1 MTNHST
7 PWLRDCR
14 RRTHAPDPQGPIRN
28 GSHSDDVIRRP
39 ILYAG
44 KTGQSNLRA
53 EVPFRNSIPP

>member
-28 GSHSDDVIRRP
+28 GSHSDEVIRRP
-39 ILYAG
+39 ILYADRSVQFEG
-44 KTGQSNLRA
+44 RSA
-53 EVPFRNSIPP
+53 IPE